1 MKDKG
6 ILYYPALVLFPVIA
20 AASVATE
27 IFPQYANHTLSV
39 YAGVCLL
46 MYLAGNSL
54 YVYADKKSNAGVP
67 AILGFLPVVGVAVY
81 LFYLAFTK
89 QNRDVLVEMLPLYLL
104 KVTGAVAAGW
114 FGYLAKAY
122 KILSEEVY
130 NTVPSG
136 EKSAEVNVP
145 EDKVTDLNLLE
156 GLTNAAQ
163 EPEVNVQ
170 RDAGIPEGEERLRR
184 LIERE
189 KEFLINYLKK

>member
-1 MKDKG
+1 LKDKG

-27 IFPQYANHTLSV
+27 IFQQYANHTLSV

>member
-27 IFPQYANHTLSV
+27 IFPQHANHTLSV
-39 YAGVCLL
+39 YAVVCLL

-67 AILGFLPVVGVAVY
+67 AILGFLPIVGVAIY
-81 LFYLAFTK
+81 LFYVAFTK
-89 QNRDVLVEMLPLYLL
+89 QNRDVLVEILPLHLL
-104 KVTGAVAAGW
+104 KVTGAVVAGW

-136 EKSAEVNVP
+136 EISAAANVP
-145 EDKVTDLNLLE
+145 EDKVTDLNLPE
-156 GLTNAAQ
+156 GLTTAAQ